1 MNKLGFWDLRRIV
14 KKLPKW
20 LENKDKRRILL
31 KESEVFSVEEYSYL
45 NIKEISQLIELST
58 RSIEEII
65 DMLYNHWSQNY
76 IAREFGLDYKIWLP
90 EDTEVCEVED
100 YMRKLEIYFNWITKE
115 SKLISAFYIIW
126 TWAIECLEKDES
138 GKSKSKRIREFDKEK
153 YENIQYWVHLQED
166 TESWKKFLT
175 VKFSLPWERKEYIV
189 MTFDLDIDNEIV
201 LKHDLVML
209 LNILEWKS
217 WAKLIEEMM
226 NKKSHMYSDSMTWL
240 KNSSYLKETLSKA
253 WHNYSWVFIDIA
265 EFKKIN
271 DENGQ
276 AFWDRAIQEVAKNL
290 EFLVRPNDKV
300 IRIGW
305 DEFFILFENWDC
317 TKEQIELNI
326 NNFINRLKKQ
336 LEWLKLEKV
345 PIKLHI
351 WHAVSTKD
359 KSKSAIDLIIDANN
373 NVVKD
378 SAWKLYR
385 KIADFESLKP
395 KEAFEYIRLLFKTES
410 FNLHFFNVI
419 NSDDT
424 EIWDFFAGLYN
435 VFNKIKIDLSKWWY
449 NSEELS
455 ELEKYIAYISIF
467 EKTPRE
473 ELRAFF
479 LQNKNPDNET

>member
-1 MNKLGFWDLRRIV
+1 MNKLGFWDLKKIV

-20 LENKDKRRILL
+20 LEREEKIRILNEL
-31 KESEVFSVEEYSYL
+31 KKFSEEEYSYL
-45 NIKEISQLIELST
+45 NNDEISQLIELSN
-58 RSIEEII
+58 RSIKEII
-65 DMLYNHWSQNY
+65 DMLYDHWSENY
-76 IAREFGLDYKIWLP
+76 LAREFGLDYKINLP
-90 EDTEVCEVED
+90 DDTGVCEIED
-100 YMRKLEIYFNWITKE
+100 YMRELEIYFNWMTKK
-115 SKLISAFYIIW
+115 SKLISAFYVIW
-126 TWAIECLEKDES
+126 TWAIECLDKDGNS
-138 GKSKSKRIREFDKEK
+138 QSKSKRIREFDKEK
-153 YENIQYWVHLQED
+153 YENTKYWVHLQED
-166 TESWKKFLT
+166 TENWKKFLT
-175 VKFSLPWERKEYIV
+175 VKFSLPWERKEYVV

-201 LKHDLVML
+201 LKHDLVRL
-209 LNILEWKS
+209 LNILEWKN

-271 DENGQ
+271 DQNWQ
-276 AFWDRAIQEVAKNL
+276 AFWDRAIQEVANNL
-290 EFLVRPNDKV
+290 ESLVRPNDKT

-305 DEFFILFENWDC
+305 DEFFILFENWDYSEDKI
-317 TKEQIELNI
+317 KENI
-326 NNFINRLKKQ
+326 KIFIDRLKKQ
-336 LEWLKLEKV
+336 LKWLELEQV

-395 KEAFEYIRLLFKTES
+395 KEAFEYVRQLFKTKS
-410 FNLHFFNVI
+410 FTLHFFNVI

-424 EIWDFFAGLYN
+424 EIWDFFTGLYKK
-435 VFNKIKIDLSKWWY
+435 FDDIKTNLTKKWY

-455 ELEKYIAYISIF
+455 ELEKYIGYISIF
-467 EKTPRE
+467 ENMPRE
-473 ELRAFF
+473 ELRDFF
-479 LQNKNPDNET
+479 LKNKDIDSET